1 MINFLQK
8 AVEITRRAIESGY
21 YEIENNMFHNTFSL
35 KDSIDPNKL
44 NIIAELKLKSPTKG
58 IIKEE
63 VDSNLAIKLIENGSI
78 GLSLHANREIFNGSL
93 KLIREIAIRTSRPIL
108 FKDFI
113 IDKKQIEAAK
123 NLGASCILLIAEIFE
138 HGLSNYSLKELVTYA
153 KKLNMEVILEAHD
166 FDIVNKINNY
176 DVDFLGINNKNLV
189 TLELNTGHFSN
200 VIRKINK
207 KKPIVAESG
216 YFSHSQ
222 LLKDFKEGADCFLIG
237 TSIMEAKDPIK
248 KLKELLGND

>member
-8 AVEITRRAIESGY
+8 TVEITRSAIESGY

-113 IDKKQIEAAK
+113 IDK
-123 NLGASCILLIAEIFE
+123 
-138 HGLSNYSLKELVTYA
+138 
-153 KKLNMEVILEAHD
+153 
-166 FDIVNKINNY
+166 NK
-176 DVDFLGINNKNLV
+176 
-189 TLELNTGHFSN
+189 
-200 VIRKINK
+200 
-207 KKPIVAESG
+207 
-216 YFSHSQ
+216 
-222 LLKDFKEGADCFLIG
+222 
-237 TSIMEAKDPIK
+237 
-248 KLKELLGND
+248 